1 MPIFG
6 GLKGNFL
13 MKKVLSLFLV
23 LVLATAIF
31 AGCSKKADLSY
42 AVTGTV
48 NGETK
53 EFPVGPY
60 RYYVQWMTDYYY
72 AYLSYIASQSNTK
85 MTWTE
90 MLADKSFSGGKM
102 TLSDSIIESAKDQY
116 MTYLYIDV
124 TFDALGLKLDAED
137 EKEVDRIIQQD
148 WVALYGNDGFNTIRQ
163 TLGMSYDEFRNLMA
177 CNLKSEKI
185 LDYYYGEGGPNEIPE
200 KEMKDHFANNYVRF
214 KYVVMMTQDSDGNE
228 YNDTKLAKIEANKNA
243 VLAELEKGTDITTL
257 IPQYSDDYT
266 EITDDLTATEKE
278 TLELQNKTMLEDG
291 LIVNDKGVFSESL
304 ASYYNITVDED
315 IVDKA
320 FSLKNGEY
328 ATVTI
333 EDSVWIIQR
342 FDHNEKESYFTD
354 VKDSVFKTL
363 YADDLAAKH
372 TDWRSRLNYVYNEDV
387 IDAYRPEYLADLFKF
402 SDTTGG
408 GTAESK

>member
-1 MPIFG
+1 
-6 GLKGNFL
+6 
-13 MKKVLSLFLV
+13 MKKLLSLLLVVVLSV
-23 LVLATAIF
+23 AVF
-31 AGCSKKADLSY
+31 AGCSGKKDLSY

-72 AYLSYIASQSNTK
+72 AYLSYIASQSNSK
-85 MTWTE
+85 KTWTE
-90 MLADKSFSGGKM
+90 MLADKSLSGGKM

-177 CNLKSEKI
+177 CNIKSEKI
-185 LDYYYGEGGPNEIPE
+185 LDYYYGKGGPNEIPE
-200 KEMKDHFANNYVRF
+200 TEMKDHFSNNYVRF
-214 KYVVMMTQDSDGNE
+214 KYVVMMTQDTDGNK
-228 YNDTKLAKIEANKNA
+228 YNDTKMAKIEANKNT
-243 VLAELEKGTDITTL
+243 VLAELAKGTNINEL
-257 IPQYSDDYT
+257 IVQYSDDYT
-266 EITDDLTATEKE
+266 PITDDLTASEKE
-278 TLELQNKTMLEDG
+278 ALELQNKTMLEDG
-291 LIVNDKGVFSESL
+291 LIVNDKGVFSDSL

-320 FSLKNGEY
+320 FSLKDGEY

-342 FDHNEKESYFTD
+342 FDHKEKESYFTD

-363 YADDLAAKH
+363 YADDLSAKH
-372 TDWRSRLNYVYNEDV
+372 TDWRSRLNYVYNEAV

-402 SDTTGG
+402 SDTTGSANVG
-408 GTAESK
+408 VQK

>member
-1 MPIFG
+1 
-6 GLKGNFL
+6 
-13 MKKVLSLFLV
+13 MKNVLSLLLV
-23 LVLATAIF
+23 LILTAAVF
-31 AGCSKKADLSY
+31 AGCSDKKDLSY

-72 AYLSYIASQSNTK
+72 AYLSYIASQSNSK

-90 MLADKSFSGGKM
+90 MLADTSFSGGKM

-124 TFDALGLKLDAED
+124 TFDALGLTLDAED

-177 CNLKSEKI
+177 CNIKSEKI
-185 LDYYYGEGGPNEIPE
+185 LDYYYGEGGPNEISE
-200 KEMKDHFANNYVRF
+200 QEMKDHFVNNYVRF

-228 YNDTKLAKIEANKNA
+228 YNDTKMAKIEANKNA
-243 VLAELEKGTDITTL
+243 VLAELEKGTDITAL

-266 EITDDLTATEKE
+266 EITDDLTASEKE
-278 TLELQNKTMLEDG
+278 SLELQNKTMLEDG
-291 LIVNDKGVFSESL
+291 LIINDKGVFSESL
-304 ASYYNITVDED
+304 ATYYNITVDED

-328 ATVTI
+328 AAVTI
-333 EDSVWIIQR
+333 DDSVWIIQR
-342 FDHNEKESYFTD
+342 LDHNEKESYFTD

-363 YADDLAAKH
+363 YADDLSAKH

-402 SDTTGG
+402 SDTTGSG
-408 GTAESK
+408 SEQ

>member
-1 MPIFG
+1 M
-6 GLKGNFL
+6 
-13 MKKVLSLFLV
+13 FLV
-23 LVLATAIF
+23 LVLTAALF
-31 AGCSKKADLSY
+31 VGCSNTPDLSY

-72 AYLSYIASQSNTK
+72 AYLSYIASQSNSK
-85 MTWTE
+85 VTWTE
-90 MLADKSFSGGKM
+90 MLADKSLSGGKQ

-124 TFDALGLKLDAED
+124 TFDALGLKLDAEA

-177 CNLKSEKI
+177 CNIKSEKI
-185 LDYYYGEGGPNEIPE
+185 LDYYYGEGGPNEITQQ
-200 KEMKDHFANNYVRF
+200 EMKDYFDNNYVRF
-214 KYVVMMTQDSDGNE
+214 KYVVMMTQDTDGNE
-228 YNDTKLAKIEANKNA
+228 YNETKLAKIEANKNA
-243 VLAELEKGTDITTL
+243 VLAALEKGTDITDL

-266 EITDDLTATEKE
+266 EITDEMTASEKE
-278 TLELQNKTMLEDG
+278 SLQLQNKTMLEDG
-291 LIVNDKGVFSESL
+291 LIVNDQGVFSESL
-304 ASYYNITVDED
+304 ATYYNITVDED

-328 ATVTI
+328 AAVTI
-333 EDSVWIIQR
+333 DDSVWIIQR
-342 FDHNEKESYFTD
+342 LDHKEKESYFTD

-372 TDWRSRLNYVYNEDV
+372 TEWRSRLNYVYNEDV

-402 SDTTGG
+402 SDTSNS
-408 GTAESK
+408 EIPSNKSEK